1 LCACRGKHRGAG
13 EKVGEQEERQLHG
26 VSSVDVAHGQSDR
39 AEPHRLD
46 AARDLGPSSI
56 SITLDIYS
64 HLLTDMQEKAA
75 KALED
80 ALR

>member
-1 LCACRGKHRGAG
+1 VRYRGKHRGAG
-13 EKVGEQEERQLHG
+13 QKVGKQEERQMHG

-39 AEPHRLD
+39 TKSHRLD

-56 SITLDIYS
+56 SIILDIHS

-75 KALED
+75 KALEH

>member
-1 LCACRGKHRGAG
+1 MCACRGKHRPAG

-26 VSSVDVAHGQSDR
+26 VATVDVAHGQSDHT
-39 AEPHRLD
+39 EPHRLD
-46 AARDLGPSSI
+46 AARDLGHSSI

-80 ALR
+80 ALG